1 MADLVKLTID
11 GREVQA
17 APGTLVID
25 AAKTVGI
32 EIPAFCYYE
41 GLTLQAACRMCLVE
55 VEKMPK
61 LMTACT
67 LPVAEGMVVRTET
80 AQVKAARKYMLEFL
94 LANHPLDC
102 PVCDKGGE
110 CELQDMTFRY
120 GAGESRFLEEKVH
133 TPEKQFSPVVFFDAP
148 RCILCFRCV
157 RICNE
162 GLGVGALGVINRGV
176 VSEIAPNKGDHLECD
191 ECGACIDICPV
202 GALTSGIYRYQ
213 TRPWEMTHVGT
224 ICTHCADGCK
234 TTLGTR
240 NDRIIRGNNRDRSGI
255 NGEFLCI
262 KGRYAFDF
270 YDHPERLQAPLARVN
285 GKLEEVSWA
294 QALGAVANKFKATVE
309 AGGTF
314 GVIGSNHTTNEENYY
329 LQKFARRVLKTNN
342 IDHHRTGDVAALVDA
357 LSGRTAKLATV
368 ADLYERKAVLVL
380 GADLALEHPLLSFQV
395 RANYRHHQAHVYAV
409 TPGPVREDKYSV
421 VSLRV
426 GRAGRPQGGRPTSDL
441 GVIPGRDAGATTGG
455 PGNAPVGGPGV
466 VPDGTAPPPPGPR
479 WEPVNGPGV
488 ATGDPSGFVH
498 PHNVVAAPADYF
510 AALESLREKLGA
522 EPELVIVFDDS
533 FKATAIRRLVE
544 FGESLGIPVKY
555 ICLVDYSN
563 SRGAVDMGVTP
574 EFLPGYQP
582 AEQPGMNTG
591 EMLAADLDVL
601 WVTGSNP
608 LEDGGTRKAGFLVV
622 QDMFL
627 TETAREADVVL
638 PAACAY
644 EKNGTVT
651 NVTGEV
657 QRLKRAVN
665 TMGAKPDLEIM
676 GFIAREMGAAAE
688 LGPWMPAAVLDEIR
702 AHVRGYDV
710 PMALVA
716 AGNSAQTAPVN
727 GRIPVSTH
735 PDIVRS
741 DHNGLFASGTLGRY
755 SKVLHSVVE
764 SRLSSGSE

>member
-11 GREVQA
+11 GREIQA

-25 AAKTVGI
+25 AAKRAGI

-67 LPVAEGMVVRTET
+67 LTVGEGMVVRTDT
-80 AQVKAARKYMLEFL
+80 PQVHTARKYMLEFL
-94 LANHPLDC
+94 LTNHPLDC

-120 GAGESRFLEEKVH
+120 GVGESRYAEAKVH

-162 GLGVGALGVINRGV
+162 GLGVGALGIINRGA
-176 VSEIAPNKGDHLECD
+176 VSEIGPNKGDHLECD
-191 ECGACIDICPV
+191 ECGSCIDICPV
-202 GALTSGIYRYQ
+202 GALTSGTYRYQ
-213 TRPWEMTHVGT
+213 TRPWEMVHAAT

-270 YDHPERLQAPLARVN
+270 YDHAERLQAPLARVN
-285 GKLEEVSWA
+285 GTLEEVSWS
-294 QALGAVANKFKATVE
+294 QALDIVAKTFTRTIAE
-309 AGGTF
+309 SGSF

-329 LQKFARRVLKTNN
+329 LQKFARQVLHTNN
-342 IDHHRTGDVAALVDA
+342 IDHHRTGDVVTLLDA
-357 LSGRTAKLATV
+357 LSGKTGKLATV
-368 ADLYERKAVLVL
+368 ADLYQRKAFLVL
-380 GADLALEHPLLSFQV
+380 GADLALEHPLLSFQI

-409 TPGPVREDKYSV
+409 TPGTVREDKYAVASI
-421 VSLRV
+421 RV
-426 GRAGRPQGGRPTSDL
+426 GGG
-441 GVIPGRDAGATTGG
+441 AEA
-455 PGNAPVGGPGV
+455 A
-466 VPDGTAPPPPGPR
+466 
-479 WEPVNGPGV
+479 
-488 ATGDPSGFVH
+488 DPSRFVH
-498 PHNVVAAPADYF
+498 PHRAAAAATEYF
-510 AALESLREKLGA
+510 AALESLRDKLKA
-522 EPELVIVFDDS
+522 EPELVVLFDDS
-533 FKATAIRRLVE
+533 FKSDDLHKLVD
-544 FGESLGIPVKY
+544 FGESLGIPVQY
-555 ICLVDYSN
+555 VPLVDYSN
-563 SRGAVDMGVTP
+563 SRGAIDMGLAP
-574 EFLPGYQP
+574 ELLPGYQP
-582 AEQPGMNTG
+582 SGQPGMSVG
-591 EMLAADLDVL
+591 DMIASDLGVL
-601 WVTGSNP
+601 WVVGANP
-608 LEDGGTRKAGFLVV
+608 LKNGAAKQSDFLVV

-627 TETAREADVVL
+627 TETAQQADVVL

-644 EKNGTVT
+644 EKSGTIT

-665 TMGAKPDLEIM
+665 TMGAKADLEIM
-676 GFIAREMGAAAE
+676 GFIAREMGVAAA
-688 LGPWMPAAVLDEIR
+688 LGPWSPDVVFEEIR
-702 AHVRGYDV
+702 KNVRGYEISA
-710 PMALVA
+710 PAIMTGGA
-716 AGNSAQTAPVN
+716 AQSMPLN
-727 GRIPVSTH
+727 GRIPVDAR
-735 PDIVRS
+735 PDLVHS

-755 SKVLHSVVE
+755 SKVLNSVVE
-764 SRLSSGSE
+764 KSLSR